1 MGCVFYYSGDYSQNN
16 VGYSWI
22 EFKNITDA
30 DLGTLYV
37 NSIYWA
43 ITTMSSVGYGDIYPQ
58 TTSERLT
65 ALPLII
71 MSSGVFSFILNK
83 IGNTV
88 SNYNQVQNL
97 FREKMMYINRLNIKQ
112 GMP

>member
-1 MGCVFYYSGDYSQNN
+1 
-16 VGYSWI
+16 
-22 EFKNITDA
+22 
-30 DLGTLYV
+30 
-37 NSIYWA
+37 
-43 ITTMSSVGYGDIYPQ
+43 MSSVGYGDIYPQ

-88 SNYNQVQNL
+88 SNYN
-97 FREKMMYINRLNIKQ
+97 
-112 GMP
+112 

>member
-1 MGCVFYYSGDYSQNN
+1 
-16 VGYSWI
+16 
-22 EFKNITDA
+22 
-30 DLGTLYV
+30 
-37 NSIYWA
+37 
-43 ITTMSSVGYGDIYPQ
+43 MSSVGYGDIYPQ

-83 IGNTV
+83 IGNSV

-112 GMP
+112 GMPQNLRLKVRRYLDFVFESMQDIKIDEKQVYKLLNKQLTEKL